1 MIDANF
7 WQDKD
12 NSKKVVKEKKLYEDL
27 VNSLNDSIQKLK
39 DLDDFIKSLSEQLE
53 SIETNKNKN
62 LIVKLGKTF
71 KYLIEKENKNDN

>member
-1 MIDANF
+1 MKSLLDESYI
-7 WQDKD
+7 
-12 NSKKVVKEKKLYEDL
+12 SLKKFTENNELSEEE
-27 VNSLNDSIQKLK
+27 LK
-39 DLDDFIKSLSEQLE
+39 DLDDFIKSVSEQLE

>member
-1 MIDANF
+1 MKSLLDESYI
-7 WQDKD
+7 
-12 NSKKVVKEKKLYEDL
+12 SLKKFTENNELSEEE
-27 VNSLNDSIQKLK
+27 LK

-71 KYLIEKENKNDN
+71 KYLREKENKNDN

>member
-1 MIDANF
+1 MKSLLDESYI
-7 WQDKD
+7 
-12 NSKKVVKEKKLYEDL
+12 SLKKFTENNELSEEE
-27 VNSLNDSIQKLK
+27 LK

>member
-1 MIDANF
+1 MKSLLDESYI
-7 WQDKD
+7 
-12 NSKKVVKEKKLYEDL
+12 SLKKFTENNELSGEE
-27 VNSLNDSIQKLK
+27 LK

>member
-1 MIDANF
+1 MKSLLEESYI
-7 WQDKD
+7 
-12 NSKKVVKEKKLYEDL
+12 SLKKFTENNELSGEE
-27 VNSLNDSIQKLK
+27 LK